1 MSILKN
7 YLSTQ
12 LCGFEKLLFLDKYE
26 LIISHFKSIG
36 WVVSAFFISCLPKM
50 NLNYLPNIYLEN
62 AIIEGIGPHFWNI
75 VATSGFFLVGLFFLF
90 PKFSFFPKWAYKILA
105 GTYTSGMISL
115 GLLIGELAF
124 TFPDLWSFFEFW
136 RVVLIFFALVVSIF
150 LVYGIVYSTFY
161 ISRLLISDEI
171 TKQIT
176 KMDFRLRFFG
186 FLIFSASPILFLL
199 MEK

>member
-26 LIISHFKSIG
+26 FLISHCRSIG
-36 WVVSAFFISCLPKM
+36 WVISAFFVSCLPKL
-50 NLNYLPNIYLEN
+50 NLHYLPNIYLEN
-62 AIIEGIGPHFWNI
+62 AIIEGIGPHFWNM
-75 VATSGFFLVGLFFLF
+75 VATSGFFLIGLFFLF
-90 PKFSFFPKWAYKILA
+90 PKFSYFPKWAYKILA

-115 GLLIGELAF
+115 GLLIGEIAF
-124 TFPDLWSFFEFW
+124 TFPDLWSVFDFW
-136 RVVLIFFALVVSIF
+136 RVVLIFFALILSIF
-150 LVYGIVYSTFY
+150 LVYGLVYSTFY

-171 TKQIT
+171 MEQIT
-176 KMDFRLRFFG
+176 KMDFRLKFFG
-186 FLIFSASPILFLL
+186 FLIFSASPVFFLF